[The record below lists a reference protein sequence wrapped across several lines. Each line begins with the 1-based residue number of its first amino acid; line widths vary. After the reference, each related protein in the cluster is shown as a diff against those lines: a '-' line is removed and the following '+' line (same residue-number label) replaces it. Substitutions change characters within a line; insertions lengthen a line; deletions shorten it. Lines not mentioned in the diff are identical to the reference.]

1 MFTHTLNWQYT
12 ASGNTESQNITVTAD
27 GEDNRDITVAAL
39 ATDYLVAYALDYSQ
53 CKGLFILADAD
64 MTLEINSSS
73 APDQTISLTAN
84 VPVAWV
90 YGGFGSCPITAVTTS
105 LYVTSTAGGTLKI
118 RTLVDSTVS

>member
-12 ASGNTESQNITVTAD
+12 ASGNTESQNLTVQAD

-39 ATDYLVAYALDYSQ
+39 AADYLVAYVLDYSQ
-53 CKGLFILADAD
+53 CKGVFILADAD
-64 MTLEINSSS
+64 MTLETNSSS

-90 YGGFGSCPITAVTTS
+90 YGAGTCPITADITS

-118 RTLVDSTVS
+118 RTLVDSTVA